1 MVVHMIWN
9 HKTTLEAELAEIAA
23 RKQTL
28 TVEIE
33 QIKENKNTITQKLKL
48 CVNKCHKQN

>member
-1 MVVHMIWN
+1 MVVHMN
-9 HKTTLEAELAEIAA
+9 LESQKTTLEAELAEIAA

-33 QIKENKNTITQKLKL
+33 QIKRKQKYHYAKS
-48 CVNKCHKQN
+48 